1 VRSGPAGTEAQSIC
15 ASAIPGKLARNI
27 ARTTARIALRGVM
40 MVSKNIGDGSIQKC
54 PTRSSYAC
62 SCALLLQF
70 EPQRLLNVFA
80 EGVAISP
87 ITVENV

>member
-40 MVSKNIGDGSIQKC
+40 MVSKNIGDISIQTWL
-54 PTRSSYAC
+54 TRSSYAR
-62 SCALLLQF
+62 SRALLLQF
-70 EPQRLLNVFA
+70 EPQRLFNVFA
-80 EGVAISP
+80 EGGAISP